1 MRQPMPYHIFNTH
14 EYIKALTKAGMQEN
28 LAEIVTKG
36 ILESR
41 EHDFSKLA
49 TKDQL
54 GALASSTREQ
64 IAFLNARMDSM
75 NDSLN
80 ARMDSMNDSLNARM
94 DSMNDSLNARMD
106 AMNSSFN
113 ERMDFMNMRIDSMN
127 DSLSSRIDFI
137 EKKLDKCATKEEMN
151 SLRSDLKSDI
161 ATSQNYIL
169 KWMVPLF
176 LAVISMVATVMF
188 KILSH

>member
-28 LAEIVTKG
+28 LAEILTKG

-41 EHDFSKLA
+41 EYDFSKLA
-49 TKDQL
+49 TKEQL
-54 GALASSTREQ
+54 GALSSSIKEQ
-64 IAFLNARMDSM
+64 MGFMNSRVDSM
-75 NDSLN
+75 NE
-80 ARMDSMNDSLNARM
+80 SLNARM

-188 KILSH
+188 KMLSH